1 MWLRFHEPI
10 RLPVLTWLRRLL
22 PLAGYAPCLVRL
34 RLTITDPTH
43 ELTEEVSA

>member
-1 MWLRFHEPI
+1 MTLLRFHEP
-10 RLPVLTWLRRLL
+10 LLWLRRLL

-43 ELTEEVSA
+43 DMTTHEVTG